1 MWVKIQI
8 HILVFGTHASFASLP
23 LAPLEQS
30 PVVRGAERRGRR
42 GARAGGN
49 VPPPIITFHG
59 MTDARLIVGIGDQP
73 KKKRLLGDLAERP
86 AIRKWGKC
94 H

>member
-30 PVVRGAERRGRR
+30 PVVRGA
-42 GARAGGN
+42 GARERAGGN

-73 KKKRLLGDLAERP
+73 KKKRLLGGRSGNGGSV
-86 AIRKWGKC
+86 INS
-94 H
+94 